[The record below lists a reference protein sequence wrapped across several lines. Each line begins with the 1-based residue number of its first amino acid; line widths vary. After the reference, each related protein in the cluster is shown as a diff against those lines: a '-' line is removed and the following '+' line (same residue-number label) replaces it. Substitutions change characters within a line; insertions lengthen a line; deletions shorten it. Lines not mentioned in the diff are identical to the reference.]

1 MKVAL
6 LKQIERSVWF
16 IDMKNKKKIIKEFK
30 KENEEKSISSINL
43 LDKRMIYLNCNVEE
57 SSATEIIRDL
67 LKLDSCNH
75 KDITM
80 YINSGGGSVSAGLAI
95 YDIMNMIKSDVKTI
109 CIGRCASIASI
120 ILINGAKGKRFILP
134 NAEIMIHELSSSMI
148 GKISEVEG
156 RFEHAREINNRI
168 QEIIVKKTKKSLEE
182 IKIET
187 DRKDTWMNSQEAL
200 KYGFIDEILR

>member
-6 LKQIERSVWF
+6 LKQIERCVWF
-16 IDMKNKKKIIKEFK
+16 INMKNKKKIIKEFK

-57 SSATEIIRDL
+57 NSATEVIRDL

-120 ILINGAKGKRFILP
+120 LLINGAKGKRFILP

-187 DRKDTWMNSQEAL
+187 DRRDNWMNSQEAL
-200 KYGFIDEILR
+200 KYGFVDEILR